1 MSGLRPPPEMSS
13 ATPRPPLACP
23 GCAVGPHATADAVGQ
38 AVAGVADPALVV
50 IFPDSALGAERAFS
64 QAVGASRGVPVV
76 GMTTNGSIAEG
87 GAIAGGCSAL
97 AFDGQMA
104 VGIGAVQNASSDLW
118 AAGHDAA
125 GRALGALGAGSG
137 STLLVLFLDSATEDQ
152 SLVAA
157 GAADVAGPEIPIVG
171 GAAGAEDEAQFGAGE
186 WGRDRVVAVALRSGG
201 PIGIGIADGAA
212 VLPGEPAVVTR
223 AEGNA
228 LLELDDRPAAEVL
241 LERLGHGG
249 QAMGDERFAEIAT
262 VNPLVVVDQGNS
274 RRLRHMFGRVPG
286 GGVATASK
294 LAQGTRLGFTRLASD
309 AVVESTYAAA
319 GDALDGLGGQRA
331 RAALIFDCSGRLDA
345 LGGHG
350 PALQAEAGT
359 LVAALGV
366 GPALAGAYTRG
377 EIGRVGPTTTQGDLQ
392 HSLVV
397 AAFG

>member
-1 MSGLRPPPEMSS
+1 MAVLRPPPEVSS
-13 ATPRPPLACP
+13 ATLRSPLAHP
-23 GCAVGPHATADAVGQ
+23 GSAVGPHAGADAVGQ

-50 IFPDSALGAERAFS
+50 IFPDSALGAEQAFTE
-64 QAVGASRGVPVV
+64 AVGAARGVPVV
-76 GMTTNGSIAEG
+76 GMTTNGSIARG

-104 VGIGAVQNASSDLW
+104 VGIGAVEHASSDLW

-125 GRALGALGAGSG
+125 GRALGALGAGMG
-137 STLLVLFLDSATEDQ
+137 STLLILFLDSATEDQ

-157 GAADVAGPEIPIVG
+157 GAADVAGPEVPIVG
-171 GAAGAEDEAQFGAGE
+171 GASGAEGEAQFGAGT
-186 WGRDRVVAVALRSGG
+186 WGRDRVVAVALRSEG

-212 VLPGEPAVVTR
+212 VLPGDPAVVTR

-249 QAMGDERFAEIAT
+249 QSMADERFAEIAA

-274 RRLRHMFGRVPG
+274 RRLRHLFGRVPG
-286 GGVATASK
+286 GGLATASK
-294 LAQGTRLGFTRLASD
+294 IAPGTRVGFTRLASD

-319 GDALDGLGGQRA
+319 ASALEGLGGRDP

-359 LVAALGV
+359 LVAALGR
-366 GPALAGAYTRG
+366 GAGA
-377 EIGRVGPTTTQGDLQ
+377 GRRVHAG
-392 HSLVV
+392 
-397 AAFG
+397 